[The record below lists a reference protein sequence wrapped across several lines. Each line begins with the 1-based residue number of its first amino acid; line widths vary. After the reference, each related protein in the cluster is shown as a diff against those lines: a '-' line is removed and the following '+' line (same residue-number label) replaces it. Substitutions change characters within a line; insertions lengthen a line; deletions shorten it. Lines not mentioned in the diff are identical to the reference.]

1 MEDDACQGLH
11 NLSISE
17 ESTLAQCIQEKYSRL
32 ILQSKELVS
41 QGNVHKALQL
51 NKTAYRL
58 CPSDKLQRKIQR
70 MQAYIEEISTDVT
83 KGDEKNEV
91 NRTPSLK
98 NENERTSPSS
108 SVMEG
113 SPSQMDKVVTTVSSP
128 SVPAM
133 QNLSEEDQ
141 VQYAMLISEAGK
153 KVEEKKIPQ
162 ALYLNRKA
170 LKIAYSDKLQ
180 RKIQRMEL
188 YIQQNNLSELSDSL
202 EKTSEM
208 TNSEEKQIPTSV
220 QSSVPKVM
228 ETSDESSKTEE
239 EEQSKFARLV
249 SEAKDLT
256 SKGQVKEALDLY
268 KEAAKICPSDK
279 LSRKMERMEDYL
291 RQNTTASDSSE
302 PKIPKETG
310 EMDVAMETADSCST
324 KGEISPTDPAAE
336 NQYTKL
342 VSRAKDLTENGH
354 VKEAL
359 CLYRL
364 AAEIKPSDKLT
375 RKMQRMEDYLK
386 QNGMS
391 VDDVQ
396 PSKAETIEKT
406 PTEMECEQGGQSTEN
421 VPPKSTDR
429 DVNDLSEEDQV
440 RFATLVSKA
449 KEQTLQGRAAEALQS
464 YKQAAEICPSNK
476 LQGKIQKLETFLKES
491 QKSDVDRNVNVVKTP
506 MTIVRLLTEGTPK
519 RRSSSS
525 SQSGAPSVDQ
535 QKKYNDLVVK
545 AKKLATDGKIR
556 EALECNK
563 KALAICF
570 SEKLKKRIQ
579 KMESYL
585 ASNDD
590 EDDEEPSESG
600 GMVHMG
606 NSFYLYKDLVKN
618 LYAHQKQGV
627 MWMWGLH
634 QKRKGGIL
642 GDDMGLGKTIQV
654 IAFLSGLFDMQKV
667 HSVMIV
673 MPVSVIGNWDK
684 ELKKWA
690 PGIKVESYHGSKKE
704 KERSLAKIR
713 RKGGILLTSYG
724 LIVTSWEMMSQ
735 QDGRPFK
742 WDYLILDE
750 GHKIKNPTKTT
761 KGVHQI
767 PASHRILLTGTPIQ
781 NNLRE
786 MWSLFDFVHQGT
798 LLGTA
803 RTFKMEF
810 DTPITR
816 ARERD
821 ATANERR
828 LGMEMAES
836 LKQIISP
843 YFLRRT
849 KAEVIDKEEKD
860 ELDVSSSAKSLKMPS
875 MTRKNDLILWLFL
888 TPDQQRIYS
897 DFLSLDSVKEL
908 LMTKKSPLV
917 ALTVLKKICDHP
929 RLLSRRACAQLG
941 LDGEH
946 ALDDSALESEEG
958 HQCAANEIKN
968 MPDNVLIQE
977 SGKLIVIM
985 DLLDQMKREGH
996 RCLVFSQSRKMLDII
1011 QQLISNRGHKVMR
1024 LDGTITQLSERDR
1037 RIATFQEDMSYSAFL
1052 LTTQVGGVG
1061 LTLTAADRVIIYDP
1075 SWNPATD
1082 AQAVDRVFRIGQ
1094 DKNVVIYRLITCGTV
1109 EEKIYRRQIF
1119 KDSITRQTTGNS
1131 KNPYRY
1137 FTKQEL
1143 RELFTLDNPRISKTQ
1158 QQLEEM
1164 HSHQRNTDSSLDAH
1178 IAFLYSLEIFGIS
1191 DHDLMFTREKCDFE
1205 DNGEAEV
1212 EHGEEYIQHR
1222 VQKAKELLQME
1233 SDLTQ
1238 DFEQRTGKY
1247 QRNVPAGPEDAGS
1260 QKPFSRPWADWNLQ
1274 GTVNTQEEEDAK
1286 DVQEIDLDAENV
1298 DDDDDEEEE
1307 EDNDVKEV
1315 KAEVLETS
1323 HIDLVTPEPTPIKGS
1338 NTVVDLTAI
1347 IPGVKVKT
1355 EPELNKT
1362 DIQIENEQN
1371 EMMTE
1376 VLSPGQH
1383 VEKAAE
1389 SDEDV
1394 QTIEN
1399 LGNLSIKASP
1409 KRTSL
1414 DKDSMCMLE
1423 SDSNDRE
1430 NNTSNNGGIGPKSQD
1445 KDGMQTDE
1453 DEVQTYQDEIED
1465 VEKTSSDIQS
1475 NESENDKMEESII
1488 DSEDDEN
1495 KENVPLSQIIASAK
1509 RSSDAFKLNRSTDG
1523 QARSPLAPILIS
1535 PAITDSPAK
1544 KKPRRSVSQSPWL
1557 TQPHEKKVENTVR
1570 EEEVFI
1576 SPDRF
1581 RPLMGTK
1588 SKDNSDLLKSRSNLN
1603 ATILSAFSDS
1613 PQPGSSPLGRKV
1625 TSESF
1630 LERKRTG
1637 SKLQETLLGES
1648 PDQSG
1653 ATSRLEKSFV
1663 PNSLQNTPDVSLSAK
1678 DISGQDSIAIE
1689 ETDEESSP
1697 AKYMSISKSE
1707 SVVENSMLSDEEK
1720 HSSDSDNCKP
1730 SNNQSKIEIDSEDDL
1745 PTFSVKKKSVKK
1757 AVIVSDSESDTSDVN
1772 PGEEAQR
1779 SMEQEN
1785 RNKRKSS
1792 ESNSLSQ
1799 SKYAM
1804 LSSSDNEQAENQEDL
1819 RSEESGNNEDSEDID
1834 EDSIDIDVDS
1844 EDEDFLD
1851 LAENLKE
1858 QYLMTVK
1865 RAKELYKSRNYEECL
1880 ANALQALEIYPENTA
1895 LQAFALM
1902 VNSKMEG

>member
-1 MEDDACQGLH
+1 MDDDACQGLH

-41 QGNVHKALQL
+41 QGKVQEALQL
-51 NKTAYRL
+51 NQTAYRL

-70 MQAYIEEISTDVT
+70 MQAYIEDNSTEVT
-83 KGDEKNEV
+83 KGDEKNEIK
-91 NRTPSLK
+91 TPSVK
-98 NENERTSPSS
+98 SIRSERTSSSS
-108 SVMEG
+108 SVTGG
-113 SPSQMDKVVTTVSSP
+113 SPSQGGKVVTAVSSP

-141 VQYAMLISEAGK
+141 VQYAMLISEAGQ
-153 KVEEKKIPQ
+153 KVEEKKIPE

-170 LKIAYSDKLQ
+170 LRIAYSDKLQ

-188 YIQQNNLSELSDSL
+188 YIQQNNLTELPDDL
-202 EKTSEM
+202 EKPSEM
-208 TNSEEKQIPTSV
+208 TKSEEKQIPTS
-220 QSSVPKVM
+220 PKVR
-228 ETSDESSKTEE
+228 ETSDIGSKPGEE
-239 EEQSKFARLV
+239 EESKYTQLV

-268 KEAAKICPSDK
+268 REAAKICPSDK
-279 LSRKMERMEDYL
+279 LNRKMERMEDYL
-291 RQNTTASDSSE
+291 RQNTAASDSSVE
-302 PKIPKETG
+302 KGEDMETG
-310 EMDVAMETADSCST
+310 DSCST
-324 KGEISPTDPAAE
+324 KGERTSADKEAE
-336 NQYTKL
+336 NQYTQL
-342 VSRAKDLTENGH
+342 VSRAKDLTESGH

-364 AAEIKPSDKLT
+364 AAEIKPSDKLA

-386 QNGMS
+386 QNGIS
-391 VDDVQ
+391 IDEEQ
-396 PSKAETIEKT
+396 TSKVLAAETEEKMS
-406 PTEMECEQGGQSTEN
+406 TEMECEERGQPSEN
-421 VPPKSTDR
+421 VPPTSTDR
-429 DVNDLSEEDQV
+429 EVNSLSEEDQV
-440 RFATLVSKA
+440 QFASLVSKA
-449 KEQTLQGRAAEALQS
+449 KEDTRQGRAAEALQS
-464 YKQAAEICPSNK
+464 YKQAAEIYPSKK
-476 LQGKIQKLETFLKES
+476 LLAKIQKLEAFLKES
-491 QKSDVDRNVNVVKTP
+491 QKSNVDSNVNGVNSP
-506 MTIVRLLTEGTPK
+506 RLLTESTPS
-519 RRSSSS
+519 RRPSGN
-525 SQSGAPSVDQ
+525 SQLGAPSVDQ
-535 QKKYNDLVVK
+535 QRKYNDLVVK
-545 AKKLATDGKIR
+545 AKKLATEGKIS
-556 EALECNK
+556 EALEYNK

-570 SEKLKKRIQ
+570 SDKLEKRIQ

-585 ASNDD
+585 ASN
-590 EDDEEPSESG
+590 EDEEEEEMGESG

-606 NSFYLYKDLVKN
+606 NNFYLYKDLVKN

-690 PGIKVESYHGSKKE
+690 PGIKVEAYHGSKKE

-724 LIVTSWEMMSQ
+724 LIVTSWEVMSQ

-821 ATANERR
+821 ATANERK

-849 KAEVIDKEEKD
+849 KAEVIDKEEKG
-860 ELDVSSSAKSLKMPS
+860 ELDVSSSTKSLNYGKDLKMPS

-958 HQCAANEIKN
+958 HQCAANQIKN

-977 SGKLIVIM
+977 SGKLIIIM

-1037 RIATFQEDMSYSAFL
+1037 RIATFQEDMSYSVFL

-1191 DHDLMFTREKCDFE
+1191 DHDLMFTQEKCDFE

-1212 EHGEEYIQHR
+1212 EHGDDYIQHR

-1260 QKPFSRPWADWNLQ
+1260 QKPFSRPWSDWNLQ
-1274 GTVNTQEEEDAK
+1274 GTVNTQEEDVK

-1307 EDNDVKEV
+1307 DNYVREV

-1323 HIDLVTPEPTPIKGS
+1323 HIDLVTPEPTPVKGS
-1338 NTVVDLTAI
+1338 NMVVDLTATTPGI
-1347 IPGVKVKT
+1347 IVKT
-1355 EPELNKT
+1355 KPELNKT
-1362 DIQIENEQN
+1362 DIKMESEQT
-1371 EMMTE
+1371 EIKTE

-1383 VEKAAE
+1383 IEETAE
-1389 SDEDV
+1389 SEEEV
-1394 QTIEN
+1394 QTIEH
-1399 LGNLSIKASP
+1399 LGNLSIRASP

-1414 DKDSMCMLE
+1414 DRDSMLE
-1423 SDSNDRE
+1423 PDSNDRE
-1430 NNTSNNGGIGPKSQD
+1430 SNTSSNGGMVSKSR
-1445 KDGMQTDE
+1445 DE
-1453 DEVQTYQDEIED
+1453 DVMQEDENLED
-1465 VEKTSSDIQS
+1465 VEEEEDTEKTGDALS
-1475 NESENDKMEESII
+1475 NESESDKMEESII
-1488 DSEDDEN
+1488 DSEDEEN

-1509 RSSDAFKLNRSTDG
+1509 RSSDVFKLNRSTDG

-1535 PAITDSPAK
+1535 PAVTDSPAK
-1544 KKPRRSVSQSPWL
+1544 KKARRSVSQSPWL
-1557 TQPHEKKVENTVR
+1557 KQPHEKKVENTVR

-1588 SKDNSDLLKSRSNLN
+1588 SKDNANLLKSRSNLN
-1603 ATILSAFSDS
+1603 STILSAFSDS
-1613 PQPGSSPLGRKV
+1613 PQPGDSPLGRKG
-1625 TSESF
+1625 TSE
-1630 LERKRTG
+1630 LERKRIG
-1637 SKLQETLLGES
+1637 SKLQQTLMEES
-1648 PDQSG
+1648 PNQSG
-1653 ATSRLEKSFV
+1653 AFSRLQESFV
-1663 PNSLQNTPDVSLSAK
+1663 PNSLQNTPDVSSSAK
-1678 DISGQDSIAIE
+1678 DISEQDNIAIE

-1707 SVVENSMLSDEEK
+1707 SAVEDSILSDEEK
-1720 HSSDSDNCKP
+1720 HLSDSDDFEP
-1730 SNNQSKIEIDSEDDL
+1730 ANNQSKIGIESDDDL

-1757 AVIVSDSESDTSDVN
+1757 AVIGSDSESDTSDVN
-1772 PGEEAQR
+1772 PEEEAER
-1779 SMEQEN
+1779 SVSREN
-1785 RNKRKSS
+1785 SNKRKSP
-1792 ESNSLSQ
+1792 ESNSLPQ
-1799 SKYAM
+1799 SKYVM
-1804 LSSSDNEQAENQEDL
+1804 LSSSDNEQSENQEEL
-1819 RSEESGNNEDSEDID
+1819 RSEESGID
-1834 EDSIDIDVDS
+1834 EGSEEGEEESLDKGSEEESIDVDIDS

-1851 LAENLKE
+1851 LADDLKE
-1858 QYLMTVK
+1858 NYLVAVK

-1880 ANALQALEIYPENTA
+1880 ASVLQALEIYPENRA
-1895 LQAFALM
+1895 LQAFALIIH
-1902 VNSKMEG
+1902 SKLG